1 MTMLQRSASGVVS
14 NKYNAIQFGAVFPEW
29 RSHEYSDLAAF
40 TLPVNALRVLMKSLQ
55 PFAQEFDKEILQGL
69 AKGGYK
75 TTSGPD
81 GSGQLLMVYD
91 RGGGK

>member
-1 MTMLQRSASGVVS
+1 MEVAR
-14 NKYNAIQFGAVFPEW
+14 I
-29 RSHEYSDLAAF
+29 SDLAAF
-40 TLPVNALRVLMKSLQ
+40 TLPVNALRVLMKACNLSLKSSIRKYCK
-55 PFAQEFDKEILQGL
+55 DSR
-69 AKGGYK
+69 KGGYK